1 METES
6 LLKIMNRPELTILL
20 GPTGVGKTDYA
31 IDLALEYGSP
41 VISCDSRQIFK
52 EMKIGTA
59 PPSPEQLERVKHYF
73 IFSNTVTDIYTAGRY
88 EIEAMALLEELF
100 KSHRRL
106 VMAGGSG
113 LYIDA
118 LCNGLDDFPAADQN
132 LRLELSRKASTS
144 EGLAELVA
152 QLEKIDPEAYQFV
165 DLQNRQR
172 VVRAVEVTLQ
182 TGKKFSEWRQNRK
195 KERPFAIR
203 KIGLTRERDELYD
216 RINRRVD
223 IMMEQGLLKEVE
235 SLLPYRDMPALRTV
249 GYKEMFEYMDGKITL
264 EKAVELIKRNSRHY
278 AKKQLTYWG
287 RDKEIVWQNIS
298 PLG

>member
-1 METES
+1 MH
-6 LLKIMNRPELTILL
+6 KPELVILL

-31 IDLALEYGSP
+31 IDLALECGSP

-59 PPSPEQLERVKHYF
+59 PPSAEQLERVRHHF
-73 IFSNTVTDIYTAGRY
+73 IFSNSVTDIYTAGRY
-88 EIEAMALLEELF
+88 EIEALALLEELF
-100 KSHRRL
+100 KSHERL

-118 LCNGLDDFPAADQN
+118 LCNGLDDFPAADQQ
-132 LRLELSRKASTS
+132 LRKELSDKAATP
-144 EGLAELVA
+144 EGLAELVGK
-152 QLEKIDPEAYQFV
+152 LKVIDPEACEFV

-182 TGKKFSEWRQNRK
+182 TGKKFSEWRKNQK
-195 KERPFAIR
+195 KERPFKIT
-203 KIGLTRERDELYD
+203 KIGLTRDREVLYD

-223 IMMEQGLLKEVE
+223 IMMEQGLLEEVE
-235 SLLPYRDMPALRTV
+235 SLLQYRDMPALQTV
-249 GYKEMFEYMDGKITL
+249 GYKEIFEYIDGKISL
-264 EKAVELIKRNSRHY
+264 EKAVELIKRNSRRY

-287 RDKEIVWQNIS
+287 RDNEIQWRNIE
-298 PLG
+298 

>member
-1 METES
+1 MG
-6 LLKIMNRPELTILL
+6 RPELTIIL

-31 IDLALEYGSP
+31 IDLALQYGSP

-59 PPSPEQLERVKHYF
+59 PPSPEQLAQVEHHF
-73 IFSNTVTDIYTAGRY
+73 IFSNTVTDLYTAGRY
-88 EIEAMALLEELF
+88 EIEALALLEELF
-100 KSHRRL
+100 RSHSRL

-118 LCNGLDDFPAADQN
+118 LCNGLDDFPAADQQ
-132 LRLELSRKASTS
+132 LRRELSEKAATP
-144 EGLAELVA
+144 EGLQELVRK
-152 QLEKIDPEAYQFV
+152 LEEIDPQACEFV

-182 TGKKFSEWRQNRK
+182 TGKKFSQWRQNRR

-249 GYKEMFEYMDGKITL
+249 GYKELFDYLDGNVTL

-298 PLG
+298 SLG